1 MVTCDHVTRSAAG
14 PSADSSVYTGSAG
27 VALLHVHVALSLHE
41 VGERRSK
48 HLHQALSLLAPSLR
62 HLTRDRKRTFL
73 CGAAGPLAIAA
84 VCHAA
89 LGNMVEAEVRRRGGG
104 CLVVQR
110 RWRSWEESGGSVAM
124 VTMQSL
130 LPSQL
135 LIGQLEEL
143 YTCHKTLFS
152 RLPSELLYGHTG
164 YLYALLFVNSYIP
177 GAVPDSTLEE
187 VRGEREGGME

>member
-1 MVTCDHVTRSAAG
+1 MEETSVCMSDTHAYTHTHTHTHIHTHAYTHTHTRARTRTHAYTQVLG
-14 PSADSSVYTGSAG
+14 IEAKNRTGSDNF
-27 VALLHVHVALSLHE
+27 VTSM
-41 VGERRSK
+41 R
-48 HLHQALSLLAPSLR
+48 
-62 HLTRDRKRTFL
+62 
-73 CGAAGPLAIAA
+73 
-84 VCHAA
+84 
-89 LGNMVEAEVRRRGGG
+89 AEVRRRRRGGG

-187 VRGEREGGME
+187 VRGERDGVWKGGRGWSEEGREGWSEEGGREGWRKEGRE